1 MNSAER
7 EALREREA
15 AMYRLGY
22 GYGAWV
28 VREDVLGLSPLC
40 TLTYFRERPSDAE
53 LRELY
58 GDRLLHVAEAFPAP
72 AAGSRDRLDLEVLAH
87 AAD

>member
-1 MNSAER
+1 MNSADC
-7 EALREREA
+7 EALRERES

-40 TLTYFRERPSDAE
+40 TLTYFREKPTDAE

-58 GDRLLHVAEAFPAP
+58 GERVLHVAEAFPAT
-72 AAGSRDRLDLEVLAH
+72 AANTDDPLDLEVLAD

>member
-1 MNSAER
+1 MNAADR

-28 VREDVLGLSPLC
+28 VREDVLCLSPLC
-40 TLTYFRERPSDAE
+40 TLTYFRERPTDAE

-58 GDRLLHVAEAFPAP
+58 GDRVLHVAEAFPAP
-72 AAGSRDRLDLEVLAH
+72 AADADDPLDLEVLAD

>member
-1 MNSAER
+1 MNAAACA
-7 EALREREA
+7 ALREREA

-28 VREDVLGLSPLC
+28 VREGMLGLPPRCS
-40 TLTYFRERPSDAE
+40 LTYFREKPTDAE
-53 LRELY
+53 LRDLY
-58 GDRLLHVAEAFPAP
+58 GDRVLHVAEAFPASP
-72 AAGSRDRLDLEVLAH
+72 AGGSDPLDLEVLAH